1 MKEHEGRSGPQRR
14 AAWISMIEDALI
26 EADDDEILVSSDMKE
41 LAQSARGVAQRAI
54 EAGRDLRPAL
64 LPDAVRRRSRRPA
77 SRSAP
82 RRAMVRELLV
92 AHPRARDLVGKIKI
106 EALSE
111 EELETMIARFAELGI
126 LPGGED

>member
-1 MKEHEGRSGPQRR
+1 
-14 AAWISMIEDALI
+14 MIEDILI
-26 EADDDEILVSSDMKE
+26 EADDDEILVSSDMKA

-54 EAGRDLRPAL
+54 EAGRDLRPAP
-64 LPDAVRRRSRRPA
+64 LPDAMRRRSRRAA

-92 AHPRARDLVGKIKI
+92 AHPRARDLVGKTRID
-106 EALSE
+106 ALSE
-111 EELETMIARFAELGI
+111 EELETMIARFAELGL